1 MPTKLTEERRTL
13 LLATIVVLGLVL
25 LMLLLPHKSYA
36 HDRNSPLHDWFEGL
50 HNQINGNCCAEAD
63 GRPVD
68 DDAWTIQGR
77 HYAVKIDG
85 HWEIIPDD
93 KLVTESNKFGKAV
106 LWMVHTDGKPVVR
119 CFLPGQLY

>member
-1 MPTKLTEERRTL
+1 MPSKLTEERRTL
-13 LLATIVVLGLVL
+13 LLATIVGLGLVL

-36 HDRNSPLHDWFEGL
+36 HEGPLHDWFENL
-50 HNQINGNCCAEAD
+50 HNQINGKCCAEAD
-63 GRPVD
+63 GSPVD
-68 DDAWTIQGR
+68 DDAWKIQGR

-85 HWEIIPDD
+85 SWEIIPDD